1 MIDCDG
7 TDKPTDKY
15 IGNANDR
22 LNWPPNWGWKFSFVR
37 KTLYLTIAL
46 IICCSGKDTL
56 IEDEIKQAG
65 HSFIVPYMVIM
76 ICNTF
81 SRFVLH

>member
-7 TDKPTDKY
+7 TDK
-15 IGNANDR
+15 
-22 LNWPPNWGWKFSFVR
+22 
-37 KTLYLTIAL
+37 LTIAL
-46 IICCSGKDTL
+46 IICWSGKDTL

-65 HSFIVPYMVIM
+65 QSCIVPYMVIM